1 MLLHLSHVTLK
12 SLNAFSTRLDGLV
25 NVLEMDSWR
34 QVQPGQVKDGVAAIE
49 VQQLQ
54 QSSVLQVRFLQD
66 YWLHMNMICW
76 LHLPCIFHQL
86 AEKV

>member
-25 NVLEMDSWR
+25 NVLEMDSAR

-54 QSSVLQVRFLQD
+54 QSSVLQGKISTGL
-66 YWLHMNMICW
+66 
-76 LHLPCIFHQL
+76 L
-86 AEKV
+86 AAHEHDFQVTSSLYLSSAS